1 MKKRI
6 LVVSS
11 ANMDFVMNMKR
22 VPSAGETVIDHGNY
36 KYVP

>member
-11 ANMDFVMNMKR
+11 ANMDFVIRMGKQ
-22 VPSAGETVIDHGNY
+22 PEGGQTVVEARG
-36 KYVP
+36 